1 MAGSAQFAIGTA
13 PTLVASAP
21 AVSVAGPVGWFCAVA
36 GTAAS
41 VLLGGPAVT
50 ASNGAALAAGGT
62 MSAFLFQGDQVYA
75 LTASG
80 TSTLSVLQVGA

>member
-1 MAGSAQFAIGTA
+1 MAGSAQYAIGTA

-21 AVSVAGPVGWFCAVA
+21 AVSEVGAVGWFYAVA

-41 VLLGGPAVT
+41 VLLGASNVT
-50 ASNGAALAAGGT
+50 SSNGAALAAGGT
-62 MSAFLFQGDQVYA
+62 MTGFLFAGDTVYA

-80 TSTLSVLQVGA
+80 TSTLSVLQMGA

>member
-1 MAGSAQFAIGTA
+1 VAGSQQYAIGTA
-13 PTLVASAP
+13 ASLVAAAP
-21 AVSVAGPVGWFCAVA
+21 VASGPGPAGWFYAVA

-41 VLLGGPAVT
+41 VLLGGPGVT
-50 ASNGAALAAGGT
+50 SSNGVALAAGGT

-80 TSTLSVLQVGA
+80 TSTLSVLQTGA